1 MKLPECIDRM
11 QSTKWALATT
21 TCLLAVLTLI
31 LAACSKKAEEA
42 PAEVIRPVKIMNVA
56 AETNVSGLN
65 FPGTVRASQRV
76 ELAFQIVGGRLIE
89 LPIEGK
95 EGQEVKQDELLAR
108 IDPKDFETN
117 LRNVQGRLEEAVAS
131 LDLAKSEY
139 ARVKKIQD
147 QDPGAVSGADIDRKR
162 EAVNAMEG
170 RIRSLRAEVEAAKDQ
185 LNYTYLKAPFAGL
198 IAQRFVDNF
207 QDVKPK
213 QPILAL
219 EDISQVEL
227 LVNVPE
233 NVIALTKS
241 AKGEDIRAVV
251 QFPTAPGK
259 QFPLQLKEYATKSD
273 PATQTYQ
280 VVLQMPQPE
289 DINIFPGMTASV
301 TLSLGSSAAP
311 DKQMLIPAIAVVAKP
326 DGTSY
331 VWVVDPK
338 EMMVHSQN
346 VNVGA
351 ITGSKDIQILE
362 GLKGG
367 ETIVVAGVLKLQ
379 EGMKVRFW
387 DQQ

>member
-233 NVIALTKS
+233 NIIALTKS

-379 EGMKVRFW
+379 EGMKVRLW

>member
-379 EGMKVRFW
+379 EGMKVRLW
-387 DQQ
+387 D